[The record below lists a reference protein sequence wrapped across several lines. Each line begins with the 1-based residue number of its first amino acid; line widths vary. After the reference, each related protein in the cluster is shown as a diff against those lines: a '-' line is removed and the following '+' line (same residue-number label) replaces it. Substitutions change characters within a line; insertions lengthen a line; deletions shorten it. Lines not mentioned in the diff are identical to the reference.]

1 MRIKSVLVFLFAVAL
16 ASTALAGTKISGS
29 SQCKADPPAPVAI
42 PDQPNH
48 AFAIVKAQ
56 CTWPAPMTMASVQT
70 KSGEETIQSEMTG
83 NEASDHGYYVGTMS
97 NGDKFTVKFAGT
109 GHSKDGKPVSGEGNW
124 SFVDGT
130 GKLKGLKGSGTYK
143 ATANPD
149 GTTTAKIDGEYLVP

>member
-1 MRIKSVLVFLFAVAL
+1 
-16 ASTALAGTKISGS
+16 
-29 SQCKADPPAPVAI
+29 
-42 PDQPNH
+42 
-48 AFAIVKAQ
+48 
-56 CTWPAPMTMASVQT
+56 
-70 KSGEETIQSEMTG
+70 MTG

-143 ATANPD
+143 GHREPRRHD
-149 GTTTAKIDGEYLVP
+149 DGEDRRRVPAPLAGLLAPGSSAYNRPP